1 MSFVASNISFFGPRQ
16 QAIYPFTT
24 IQTPFTNTHLP
35 YYSDFS
41 PRSIGGC
48 RLWLDAADT
57 SSVILSNGAIT
68 QWNDKS
74 GLSNNATQAT
84 ASNRPLYSNSFVSL
98 NGVNQ
103 FFNVNLD
110 FLAGVSHNSFIV
122 IRNFNYTNIY
132 GAATGGL
139 SSNSLHIG
147 FNSAGSYRMNYWGND
162 WYPSMTANYKVNQIN
177 LLNFNWVHNTSKII
191 YTNGGLEISSNQP
204 GIIGTMSGGG
214 RIGNVVSHGFLNANI
229 YEMIIYTGTL
239 TTTQRQQVEA
249 YLSSKWGLLRN
260 LASSNPYRTNIR
272 TLIYPNITISRPPV
286 YSVTRNGVRWT
297 PLEIPVLA
305 LWLDAADRG
314 SITLSGSNITNVNDK
329 SGQNVVLSNATGFS
343 YATNL
348 FNGSYPS
355 FYNPNGGRVIGTT
368 ARLGRNASFAIGVP
382 FTVFFVGQDITTTDY
397 GYVIDSGPSGLNR
410 PYIYDPRLITLF
422 GQSATPQARSPF
434 QGCSQFYNSPT
445 MFVNGSSAYAL
456 GSLTTFTTGGIT
468 VGNRFSLNEAWPGHL
483 CEIIIYNRSIT
494 TTERQKVEGYLA
506 YKWGLRSSLP
516 TNHPY
521 KNIPV
526 S

>member
-1 MSFVASNISFFGPRQ
+1 
-16 QAIYPFTT
+16 
-24 IQTPFTNTHLP
+24 
-35 YYSDFS
+35 
-41 PRSIGGC
+41 
-48 RLWLDAADT
+48 
-57 SSVILSNGAIT
+57 
-68 QWNDKS
+68 
-74 GLSNNATQAT
+74 
-84 ASNRPLYSNSFVSL
+84 
-98 NGVNQ
+98 
-103 FFNVNLD
+103 
-110 FLAGVSHNSFIV
+110 
-122 IRNFNYTNIY
+122 
-132 GAATGGL
+132 
-139 SSNSLHIG
+139 
-147 FNSAGSYRMNYWGND
+147 MNYWGND
-162 WYPSMTANYKVNQIN
+162 WYTAITANYKVNQTN

-191 YTNGGLEISSNQP
+191 YANGGFEGTSNQA
-204 GIIGTMSGGG
+204 GIIGTMAGGG
-214 RIGNVVSHGFLNANI
+214 RIGNVANSTGVFNPAFISANI

-249 YLSSKWGLLRN
+249 YLSSKWGLLGN
-260 LASSNPYRTNIR
+260 LASSNPYRGNIR

-355 FYNPNGGRVIGTT
+355 FYNPNGGIVNGTT
-368 ARLGRNASFAIGVP
+368 ARLGRNASFAISVP
-382 FTVFFVGQDITTTDY
+382 FTVFFVGQDITTNDF
-397 GYVIDSGPSGLNR
+397 GYVIDSGPTGLNG

-422 GQSATPQARSPF
+422 GQSATPHARSPF

-468 VGNRFSLNEAWPGHL
+468 IGN
-483 CEIIIYNRSIT
+483 
-494 TTERQKVEGYLA
+494 
-506 YKWGLRSSLP
+506 
-516 TNHPY
+516 
-521 KNIPV
+521 
-526 S
+526 